1 MRCFSVYSD
10 EIAGRLDPL
19 YYYSDAFQV
28 LKKSGFTIKT
38 IGDVISYIKTGFPAG
53 SNSQLRNKQGI
64 IQIRPTNI
72 NKDNLLVFEKNI
84 YIKPDIAEKRK
95 EDVIKKREI
104 LFNNTNSQELVGK
117 TAYFDLEGNY
127 FCSNHITR
135 IKVKEDIILPKYLWI
150 LLNLYQR
157 NKVFFNLCTN
167 WNNQSGVNIESSKR
181 IKIPIPSIKEQEKII
196 VIYEKGL
203 NAKKSKESEAQQLL
217 DSIGDYVLDELG
229 IKLPELEKKMC
240 FTVSFE
246 EIETGRIDP
255 NNFLHPQDTPS
266 SKKFKEKTLNEVAEL
281 VKGQSVT
288 KEKITEGDYLVVAGG
303 QTSPYSI
310 NVYNHKGNVITVSAS
325 GAYSG
330 YVWYHQNPIFASD
343 CTVIKSVNE
352 KEISTFYLYCVMKA
366 KQRFIYNMQQ
376 GAGQPH
382 VYSRDLSKLK
392 IPLPPLSVQNK
403 IAEEVKRRM
412 QRAEQLQKDAK
423 EVLEKAK
430 LEVEK
435 IILGS

>member
-196 VIYEKGL
+196 VIYEEGL

-392 IPLPPLSVQNK
+392 IPLSPLEIQNK